1 MKSMNIKSTV
11 IGFLSCACLVLIM
24 GQSGPTP
31 PDPSQM
37 MDMIK
42 QGAEAWQHS
51 GLLEMQTSKYQGFSS
66 GNTAYMIDTRS
77 AKLYIMEGGVYG
89 SDAKWVEKISGLN

>member
-1 MKSMNIKSTV
+1 MTTMDIKSTL

-24 GQSGPTP
+24 GQGGPTP
-31 PDPSQM
+31 PDPNQM

-51 GLLEMQTSKYQGFSS
+51 GLMEMQTSKYQGFSS
-66 GNTAYMIDTRS
+66 GNIAYMMDTRS
-77 AKLYIMEGGVYG
+77 AKLYVMEGDGYG
-89 SDAKWVEKISGLN
+89 SEAKWVEKISGLK